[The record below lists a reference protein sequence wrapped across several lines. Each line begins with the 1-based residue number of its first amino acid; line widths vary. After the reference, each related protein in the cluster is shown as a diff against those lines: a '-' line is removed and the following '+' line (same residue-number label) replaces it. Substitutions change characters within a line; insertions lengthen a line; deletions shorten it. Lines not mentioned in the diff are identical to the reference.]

1 MGCHN
6 YNYDYDYHW
15 NYDYDYLCSYN
26 YDYDYKYGY
35 DYDYNCNYKYNYIAQ
50 KKVVLFTSILSL
62 SPEEAALEQKLQGY
76 DMNRL

>member
-1 MGCHN
+1 MGCYN

-15 NYDYDYLCSYN
+15 NYDYDYLCNYN

-35 DYDYNCNYKYNYIAQ
+35 DCNCNYKYNYIAQ
-50 KKVVLFTSILSL
+50 KKCVLFTSILSL
-62 SPEEAALEQKLQGY
+62 SPEEAALEQRLQGY

>member
-35 DYDYNCNYKYNYIAQ
+35 DYNCNYKYNYIAQ
-50 KKVVLFTSILSL
+50 KKCVLFTSILSL
-62 SPEEAALEQKLQGY
+62 SPEEAALEQKLHCY

>member
-35 DYDYNCNYKYNYIAQ
+35 DYNCNYKYNYIAQ
-50 KKVVLFTSILSL
+50 KKCVLFTSFLSL

>member
-1 MGCHN
+1 MGCYN

-35 DYDYNCNYKYNYIAQ
+35 DYNCNYKYNYIAQ
-50 KKVVLFTSILSL
+50 KKCVLFTSILSL

>member
-6 YNYDYDYHW
+6 YNYHYDYHW

-26 YDYDYKYGY
+26 YDYDYNYG
-35 DYDYNCNYKYNYIAQ
+35 YDYNCNYKYNYIAQ
-50 KKVVLFTSILSL
+50 KKCVLFTSILSL

>member
-35 DYDYNCNYKYNYIAQ
+35 DYNCNYKYNYIAQ
-50 KKVVLFTSILSL
+50 KKCVLFTSILSL

>member
-6 YNYDYDYHW
+6 YNYHYDYHW

-35 DYDYNCNYKYNYIAQ
+35 DYNCNYKYNYIAQ
-50 KKVVLFTSILSL
+50 KKCVLFTSILSL